1 MVCFFGILDKKRSI
15 YVNKKI
21 SIQIVIIVMTSLI
34 LSAFFGVIIMSIQ
47 RLWVFSGSEDGWL
60 SYWGGIFGAVL
71 GVAGTFS
78 VMKIQINQELN
89 DKKKEKEAKVVLSN
103 TRIMKGAKLIE
114 SYFDKNKQEIH
125 RGVPLINVGITP
137 VTNVNFSFKIINF
150 EEATSDY
157 SAGGQET
164 RVIDGF
170 NENTNYA
177 GLDGLLKVS
186 PIHLREGPGFLI
198 SFKGDKMSGSL
209 RYDQSKSKGNIP
221 VIMPGQTEYLLL
233 PNEIISLY
241 VFHMVCFMVCPDVD
255 YDDQDPSRGDWP
267 ILQID
272 INFTD
277 YLNQI
282 HNVSYNVTVENQN
295 FDDYSF
301 DLISRKK

>member
-1 MVCFFGILDKKRSI
+1 M
-15 YVNKKI
+15 NKKI
-21 SIQIVIIVMTSLI
+21 STQILIIMMTSLMI
-34 LSAFFGVIIMSIQ
+34 SAFLGVIIMSIP

-60 SYWGGIFGAVL
+60 SYWGGIVGAVL
-71 GVAGTFS
+71 GVVGAFS
-78 VMKIQINQELN
+78 VMRMQINQELN

-114 SYFDKNKQEIH
+114 SYFDKNIQEIH
-125 RGVPLINVGITP
+125 RGVPLINVGTTPIT
-137 VTNVNFSFKIINF
+137 NINYLFKIINF

-157 SAGGQET
+157 LAGGEET
-164 RVIDGF
+164 RVVDGF
-170 NENTNYA
+170 NENTSYA

-186 PIHLREGPGFLI
+186 PIHLRDGPGFLI
-198 SFKGDKMSGSL
+198 SFQGVKISGSL
-209 RYDQSKSKGNIP
+209 RYDQSKSKGTIP
-221 VIMPGQTEYLLL
+221 VIMPGQTEYLNL

-255 YDDQDPSRGDWP
+255 YDDQDPNGIGWP

-272 INFTD
+272 ISFTD

-282 HNVSYNVTVENQN
+282 HDVSYNITVTNQN

-301 DLISRKK
+301 DLISSKK